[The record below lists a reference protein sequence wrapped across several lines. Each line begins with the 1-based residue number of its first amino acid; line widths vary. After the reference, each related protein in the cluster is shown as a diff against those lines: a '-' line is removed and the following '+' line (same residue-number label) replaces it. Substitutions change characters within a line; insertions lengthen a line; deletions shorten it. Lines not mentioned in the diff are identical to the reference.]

1 MALLY
6 FSWQIWNATEC
17 FSQFTLSGPK
27 ICWKSRNFFLFFPKC
42 TESGTYFNF
51 FCKFSLQS
59 FPVCYEKLG
68 NHFLGVKCPKNP
80 SLKCQ
85 IFKTFPF
92 LGERNKDKYLPL
104 KIEEIEVSKKIITTF
119 FDGNFWDFF
128 FNVTKNDDRNRAN
141 IWMQDLKSESIYR
154 ELNFQIHT

>member
-1 MALLY
+1 MSRKTKTFPFLWKTLPQNKINQKILMKNLANSYWYFYDLLY
-6 FSWQIWNATEC
+6 FSWQIWNATER

-92 LGERNKDKYLPL
+92 PGERNKDKYLPL
-104 KIEEIEVSKKIITTF
+104 QSALVLLLTKKGFST
-119 FDGNFWDFF
+119 
-128 FNVTKNDDRNRAN
+128 
-141 IWMQDLKSESIYR
+141 S
-154 ELNFQIHT
+154 